1 MPDVEISY
9 KGSQIASMSASG
21 VKTLLTGDSF
31 CEDDIVVSYTKPSA
45 PAPTLQSKTV
55 SPSTSQQTV
64 TPDSGYDGL
73 SSVTVNAMPSGTAG
87 TPTATK
93 GTVSNHS
100 VSVTPSVTNTTG
112 YITGGTI
119 NGTAV
124 TVSASELVSGTK
136 SITSSGTTDVTN
148 YASASVASGSAS
160 TPATTITANPT
171 ISVSASGL
179 ITASVSKTQ
188 GVTPTVSAG
197 YVASGTSGTITVN
210 GSNTNQLTTKSAQTY
225 TPTTSDQTIASGQY
239 LIGAQTVKGDAN
251 LVAANIVSGV
261 SIFGVTGTA
270 SGGGSSSYEL
280 LYRTEAVAS
289 TTSTSASLLTT
300 ISGITRAW
308 TKDKILYVRIRDK
321 AGKRAGYFFG
331 SDDFLINYVAA
342 SGTTNMQNV
351 VANLTTKY
359 NGGASA
365 WTTKTN
371 SVGVYL
377 NSVDSS
383 GNIKIYQ
390 RYSSSISGTIDGTYI
405 IEVYLLDFPGNVSPF
420 A

>member
-9 KGSQIASMSASG
+9 KGSQIASMNATG
-21 VKTLLTGDSF
+21 VKTLLTSSMF
-31 CEDDIVVSYTKPSA
+31 CEDDITVSYTKPSA
-45 PAPTLQSKTV
+45 PTPVLQSKTV

-64 TPDSGYDGL
+64 SPDSGYDGL

-93 GTVSNHS
+93 GTVSSNS
-100 VSVTPSVTNTTG
+100 VTVTPSVTNVTG

-119 NGTAV
+119 NGTSV

-148 YASASVASGSAS
+148 YASASVAAGSEG
-160 TPATTITANPT
+160 TPTATKGTVSNH
-171 ISVSASGL
+171 SV
-179 ITASVSKTQ
+179 T
-188 GVTPTVSAG
+188 VTPSVTNTG
-197 YVASGTSGTITVN
+197 GFISGT
-210 GSNTNQLTTKSAQTY
+210 TK
-225 TPTTSDQTIASGQY
+225 
-239 LIGAQTVKGDAN
+239 
-251 LVAANIVSGV
+251 
-261 SIFGVTGTA
+261 TGTA
-270 SGGGSSSYEL
+270 VTVTAAELESGTKTITDNGTGIDVSGYSAVDVNVSGGGGGSSSYEL
-280 LYRTEAVAS
+280 LYRTEVVAS

-351 VANLTTKY
+351 VATLTTKY

-371 SVGVYL
+371 SVGLYL

-383 GNIKIYQ
+383 GNINIYQ

-405 IEVYLLDFPGNVSPF
+405 IEVYLLDYPDGVSPF